1 LITIQG
7 TSIIDNRPSLEKGKE
22 REKEKRKKKKGKQIV
37 MDDCHLFLFLIFF
50 LYSLLIFKKGKKK
63 KNPKKMKPR
72 IHDLPGQ
79 HNGGQPLAALG
90 RRWLLLMLLCRSRF
104 TAANLEKK
112 RADACGFWLLYIF
125 CANG

>member
-1 LITIQG
+1 M
-7 TSIIDNRPSLEKGKE
+7 
-22 REKEKRKKKKGKQIV
+22 IV
-37 MDDCHLFLFLIFF
+37 IYFFFLIFF

-63 KNPKKMKPR
+63 KKHPKKMKPR

-125 CANG
+125 CGNG

>member
-63 KNPKKMKPR
+63 TPKKMKPR

-90 RRWLLLMLLCRSRF
+90 RRWLLLMLLWRSRF
-104 TAANLEKK
+104 AAANLEKL
-112 RADACGFWLLYIF
+112 RADACGF
-125 CANG
+125 

>member
-63 KNPKKMKPR
+63 KPQKDETPN
-72 IHDLPGQ
+72 
-79 HNGGQPLAALG
+79 
-90 RRWLLLMLLCRSRF
+90 
-104 TAANLEKK
+104 T
-112 RADACGFWLLYIF
+112 
-125 CANG
+125 